1 MNKEIEFIKGIGI
14 ENNNQ
19 FEIDN
24 SEPTLKSI
32 IQYKKTKL
40 AIKCS
45 KKEYIILD
53 IMNLENKKIEETEEV
68 ENGNNLL
75 YKEYN
80 GYYDKSI
87 GYLSYELI
95 DIDMSKYFKN
105 ISIKNIY
112 QLENKLLLI
121 EQEKKISIVRLEEDS
136 ILVYGNFKIKGSITC
151 ICEIEKNQVFFC
163 QKNGLDKLVFSNS
176 KDKVKRYKINGNE
189 YNFISNK
196 TKNDN
201 YNIVSCDK
209 GTFKISKAL
218 SSIDYDKDLNDQNK
232 IHDKAFNIAKIIEIN
247 NNEYIILINENNI
260 EIININNIKD
270 KYIRGES
277 NCCFV
282 QSRNCILSFKT
293 KEDSNNHIFICATK
307 KTNNEQKNGILALNI
322 GLPLNSSIL
331 EVFEDTIDYEITCM
345 CPFNQ
350 NIEEE
355 TFSPYFLIGAIN
367 KNYEIK
373 INLYKINDIDY
384 QYENYFSIEFIRT
397 IVYDKERMN
406 SITSINQSKIDGDVI
421 FSSYKHIYKS
431 DIQDIDEEEK

>member
-1 MNKEIEFIKGIGI
+1 MM
-14 ENNNQ
+14 
-19 FEIDN
+19 IDN
-24 SEPTLKSI
+24 FFIRP
-32 IQYKKTKL
+32 
-40 AIKCS
+40 
-45 KKEYIILD
+45 
-53 IMNLENKKIEETEEV
+53 
-68 ENGNNLL
+68 
-75 YKEYN
+75 
-80 GYYDKSI
+80 
-87 GYLSYELI
+87 
-95 DIDMSKYFKN
+95 
-105 ISIKNIY
+105 IY
-112 QLENKLLLI
+112 
-121 EQEKKISIVRLEEDS
+121 
-136 ILVYGNFKIKGSITC
+136 
-151 ICEIEKNQVFFC
+151 
-163 QKNGLDKLVFSNS
+163 
-176 KDKVKRYKINGNE
+176 
-189 YNFISNK
+189 
-196 TKNDN
+196 
-201 YNIVSCDK
+201 
-209 GTFKISKAL
+209 
-218 SSIDYDKDLNDQNK
+218 
-232 IHDKAFNIAKIIEIN
+232 
-247 NNEYIILINENNI
+247 
-260 EIININNIKD
+260 

-431 DIQDIDEEEK
+431 DIQDIDEDEEEK

>member
-1 MNKEIEFIKGIGI
+1 MYLRNK
-14 ENNNQ
+14 
-19 FEIDN
+19 
-24 SEPTLKSI
+24 
-32 IQYKKTKL
+32 
-40 AIKCS
+40 
-45 KKEYIILD
+45 
-53 IMNLENKKIEETEEV
+53 
-68 ENGNNLL
+68 
-75 YKEYN
+75 
-80 GYYDKSI
+80 
-87 GYLSYELI
+87 
-95 DIDMSKYFKN
+95 
-105 ISIKNIY
+105 
-112 QLENKLLLI
+112 
-121 EQEKKISIVRLEEDS
+121 
-136 ILVYGNFKIKGSITC
+136 
-151 ICEIEKNQVFFC
+151 KNQVFFC
-163 QKNGLDKLVFSNS
+163 QKNGLVKLVFSNN

-189 YNFISNK
+189 FNSISNK

-247 NNEYIILINENNI
+247 NNEYIILMNENNI

-282 QSRNCILSFKT
+282 QSRNCFLSFKT

-331 EVFEDTIDYEITCM
+331 EVFEDTIDYEIICM
-345 CPFNQ
+345 CPYNQ

-355 TFSPYFLIGAIN
+355 AFSPYFLVGAIN
-367 KNYEIK
+367 ENYEIK
-373 INLYKINDIDY
+373 INLYKIRDIDY

-406 SITSINQSKIDGDVI
+406 SITSINQSKINGDVI